1 MTSHRIDYR
10 VYYEDTD
17 AGGIM
22 YHGNYINFC
31 ERGRT
36 EMLRSVGHSC
46 AHMHEQDGVIFVI
59 RHLEADY
66 LQKAKLE
73 ELLTVET
80 CVKEV
85 KNTSFLLNQ
94 TIFRHDDVLFKMRVT
109 AVCVDDSGKPVRI
122 PDKLRNDIKT
132 YCNDEGI

>member
-1 MTSHRIDYR
+1 MKHRVDYR

-36 EMLRSVGHSC
+36 EFMREVGHSC
-46 AHMHEQDGVIFVI
+46 SHLADKDGVLFVI

-66 LQKAKLE
+66 LKPSKLE
-73 ELLTVET
+73 DMLTVES
-80 CVKEV
+80 CVSDM
-85 KNTSFLLNQ
+85 KNTSFVMEQ
-94 TIFRHDDVLFKMRVT
+94 SIFRHDDVLFKMRVT
-109 AVCVDDSGKPVRI
+109 AVCVDMEGKPIRI
-122 PDKLRNDIKT
+122 PDSLRQDIQTFCK
-132 YCNDEGI
+132 

>member
-1 MTSHRIDYR
+1 MKHRVDYR

-36 EMLRSVGHSC
+36 EFMREIGHSC
-46 AHMHEQDGVIFVI
+46 VTIQEKEGILFVI

-66 LQKAKLE
+66 LKSCRLE
-73 ELLTVET
+73 DLLTVES
-80 CVKEV
+80 CVIEL
-85 KNTSFLLNQ
+85 KNTSFIMQ
-94 TIFRHDDVLFKMRVT
+94 QSIFRHDDMLFKMKVT
-109 AVCVDDSGKPVRI
+109 AVCVDEKGKPVRI
-122 PDKLRNDIKT
+122 PDGLRQDITKF
-132 YCNDEGI
+132 CQ

>member
-1 MTSHRIDYR
+1 MKHQVNYR

-36 EMLRSVGHSC
+36 EFMREIGHSC
-46 AHMHEQDGVIFVI
+46 AHIQEKEGILFVI

-66 LQKAKLE
+66 LKSCKLE
-73 ELLTVET
+73 DMLTVES
-80 CVKEV
+80 CVAEM
-85 KNTSFLLNQ
+85 KNTSFIMQ
-94 TIFRHDDVLFKMRVT
+94 QSIFRHDDVLFNMKVT
-109 AVCVDDSGKPVRI
+109 AVCVDETGKPVRI
-122 PDKLRNDIKT
+122 PDSLRQDITKF
-132 YCNDEGI
+132 CQ